1 MQDLTV
7 NRILDAI
14 EDHMLIRKLVDFACN
29 GLTQSQST
37 ELCVIEKLEPL
48 IGSPLTP
55 TYCQF
60 CTCNGKI
67 EK

>member
-1 MQDLTV
+1 
-7 NRILDAI
+7 
-14 EDHMLIRKLVDFACN
+14 MLIIKIHVEIILGGFCLY
-29 GLTQSQST
+29 GLTHFQST
-37 ELCVIEKLEPL
+37 ELCVIEKLEPH

-60 CTCNGKI
+60 CTCNGEI